1 MAKPTQ
7 KSSPVKK
14 FSLVSKKVLTDR
26 ISENIDKK
34 NSLNKSQI
42 EAVLT
47 EYLEQTKQALINGEE
62 IRLPSYFSMKTTITK
77 PRVAMNLQT
86 KKQMTIPVKRVPKIK
101 FSDDLKTE
109 INNKK

>member
-7 KSSPVKK
+7 KASPIEK

-86 KKQMTIPVKRVPKIK
+86 KQKMTIPAKRVPKVK
-101 FSDDLKTE
+101 FSDDLKE
-109 INNKK
+109 QISKRK